1 MLVDRFLARW
11 RRIAQEGR
19 EYKSKT
25 AGLGQIPCN
34 IILSK
39 LRFDHSI
46 FYVHLSLLDWILV
59 THLEK
64 NGSVAK

>member
-1 MLVDRFLARW
+1 MLADRFLARR
-11 RRIAQEGR
+11 RRITQTGR

-25 AGLGQIPCN
+25 AGLGQIPCI

-39 LRFDHSI
+39 LRFDHYI
-46 FYVHLSLLDWILV
+46 FYAHLSLLDWILV

-64 NGSVAK
+64 KGSVAK